1 MSQVRHAP
9 AISVPISRPLIGDD
23 EKRAVL
29 AVLDSGQLAQGQVV
43 EQFERAF
50 AQVAGTRHCVAT
62 SSGTTALHLALLAN
76 GVGPGDEVITSPFSF
91 IASANA
97 AVYCGARPIFADVD
111 LATFNLDPRAVE
123 RAITPRTRA

>member
-1 MSQVRHAP
+1 M
-9 AISVPISRPLIGDD
+9 VPIAKPLMGEE
-23 EKRAVL
+23 EKSAVL
-29 AVLDSGQLAQGQVV
+29 RVLDSGGLAQGREVLAL
-43 EQFERAF
+43 ETAF
-50 AQVAGTRHCVAT
+50 AAAIGARHAVAT

-123 RAITPRTRA
+123 RAITPRTRAIMPVHLFGQP